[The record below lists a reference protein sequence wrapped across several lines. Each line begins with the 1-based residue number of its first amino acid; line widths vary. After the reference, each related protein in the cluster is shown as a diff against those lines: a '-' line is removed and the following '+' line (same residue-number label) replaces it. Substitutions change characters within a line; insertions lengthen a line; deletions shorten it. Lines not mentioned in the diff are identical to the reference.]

1 MLNKIQNDIKSTFY
15 VQNFPNGG
23 QRFVAWYLKN
33 IYHLS
38 DIQVKDSVTDSYM
51 LFLHYLHG
59 KMDTVMFHLLQNA
72 MNKLLRTI

>member
-15 VQNFPNGG
+15 IQNFPNDG

-38 DIQVKDSVTDSYM
+38 DILVKDSVTD
-51 LFLHYLHG
+51 G
-59 KMDTVMFHLLQNA
+59 KKINRLMRFILTMTMKRFISFRENFILEIL
-72 MNKLLRTI
+72 

>member
-15 VQNFPNGG
+15 VQNFPNDG

-38 DIQVKDSVTDSYM
+38 DLLVKDSVTDGQKDKQIDAVYIDDDSEKI
-51 LFLHYLHG
+51 HIIVTRH
-59 KMDTVMFHLLQNA
+59 K
-72 MNKLLRTI
+72 K